1 MFLKNWGF
9 WDHLVRLP
17 QAQMLMD
24 KERREVE
31 GDWGMEV
38 LTDRN
43 EGPPTG

>member
-1 MFLKNWGF
+1 M
-9 WDHLVRLP
+9 RLP

-38 LTDRN
+38 LTDMS
-43 EGPPTG
+43 EGPPTGLSGITGWGLAS

>member
-1 MFLKNWGF
+1 
-9 WDHLVRLP
+9 
-17 QAQMLMD
+17 MLID

-43 EGPPTG
+43 EGPPTGSSGITGWGWLHTRGQ